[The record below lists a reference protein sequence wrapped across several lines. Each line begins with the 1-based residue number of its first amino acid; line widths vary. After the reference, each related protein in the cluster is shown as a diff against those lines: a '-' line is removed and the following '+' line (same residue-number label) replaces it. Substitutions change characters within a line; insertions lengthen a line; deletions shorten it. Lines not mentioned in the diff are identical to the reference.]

1 VAKKS
6 VSKPKTG
13 TAKKIEYDPRK
24 GTTKFT
30 HKRKTK
36 SGGEVKTEY
45 TYKDDE

>member
-1 VAKKS
+1 MPKKS

-24 GTTKFT
+24 GTTTFT
-30 HKRKTK
+30 HEGKTK
-36 SGGEVKTEY
+36 KGEKETKY